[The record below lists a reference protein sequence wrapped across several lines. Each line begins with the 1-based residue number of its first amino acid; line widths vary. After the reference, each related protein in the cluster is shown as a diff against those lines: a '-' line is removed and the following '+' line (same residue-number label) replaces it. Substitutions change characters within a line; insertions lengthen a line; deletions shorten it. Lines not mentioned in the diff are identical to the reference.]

1 MDILK
6 IQQELLKSLVK
17 DQKGSYF
24 YDGNGR
30 VFVTTTGKAGYFIN
44 EADLQVQLTGAQI
57 MTRLD
62 LEDIVQPDN
71 LLVGTDEYR
80 IGGTVR
86 KYRNDDV
93 LRDDTYVATG
103 LLKYFY
109 NPKLYQEANPL
120 SIIVVTEDIFG
131 EGEQCIVGVVMPH
144 KVKEA

>member
-24 YDGNGR
+24 YDSATR
-30 VFVTTTGKAGYFIN
+30 VFVTTTGKVGYFIN
-44 EADLQVQLTGAQI
+44 EADLQVKLTGAQT
-57 MTRLD
+57 MMAFNLD
-62 LEDIVQPDN
+62 DVVCPDN

-93 LRDDTYVATG
+93 LREDTYVATG
-103 LLKYFY
+103 LLKYFD
-109 NPKLYQEANPL
+109 NPKLYQAENPL
-120 SIIVVTEDIFG
+120 SPIVVTEDLYG
-131 EGEQCIVGVVMPH
+131 VGEQYIVGVVMPH
-144 KVKEA
+144 KVKTE

>member
-17 DQKGSYF
+17 DQQGSYF
-24 YDGNGR
+24 YDGEGR

-44 EADLQVQLTGAQI
+44 EADLQIKLINAQS
-57 MTRLD
+57 MMALD
-62 LEDIVQPDN
+62 LDDIVCPEN

-93 LRDDTYVATG
+93 LREDTYVATA
-103 LLKYFY
+103 LLKYFD
-109 NPKLYQEANPL
+109 NPKLYQAENPL
-120 SIIVVTEDIFG
+120 SPIVVTEDLYG
-131 EGEQCIVGVVMPH
+131 VGEQCVVGVVMPH
-144 KVKEA
+144 KVKET

>member
-17 DQKGSYF
+17 DRKGSYYF
-24 YDGNGR
+24 DDQGR
-30 VFVTTTGKAGYFIN
+30 VFVTTTGAAGYFIN
-44 EADLQVQLTGAQI
+44 RADLQVELTNAQS
-57 MTRLD
+57 MLPFDLD
-62 LEDIVQPDN
+62 GIVRPEN

-103 LLKYFY
+103 LLKYFD
-109 NPKLYQEANPL
+109 NPKLYQEEDPS
-120 SIIVVTEDIFG
+120 SIVVVTEDLYG
-131 EGEQCIVGVVMPH
+131 VGEQYIVGAVMPY